1 MSSSAR
7 GFLGAALLAAGL
19 AGCSGNAHAADRQL
33 FEAVEPH
40 MGTLVRIKLYAAG
53 ARQAKAAFRAAFDRI
68 AQLDDALSDYK
79 PASELNRIC
88 RTAVARPVEA
98 GADLFRVLEAS
109 QKLAGETDGA
119 FDVTLG
125 PVIRLW
131 REARNTNRLPDS
143 AVLREAAGRC
153 GYRKLHL
160 DPAKR
165 TVMLD
170 EAGMQLD
177 AGGIAKGYAADAA
190 FLSVLE
196 LSNAAVSTSG
206 DQEQHLDID
215 GTRYSH
221 IIDPATGMGLSRPIS
236 VAGITVTVIAR
247 YGIDA
252 DGLATAVS
260 VLGGERGIALIEKQ
274 PGAAALV
281 MTDHVVESSR
291 WPGYQREF
299 FPTKITPRINISA
312 PRQRVSRPAL
322 RRETYE
328 LTARTRRGP
337 QAGSSPNRRDGTG
350 PCSGWFPCR
359 PERRNAW
366 LVPWA

>member
-1 MSSSAR
+1 MSSKAR
-7 GFLGAALLAAGL
+7 GVLATALATGLLPGCLGSAP
-19 AGCSGNAHAADRQL
+19 AADRQL

-40 MGTLVRIKLYAAG
+40 MGTLVRIKLYADG

-88 RTAVARPVEA
+88 RTAVARPVAA

-109 QKLAGETDGA
+109 QELAGETDGA

-131 REARNTNRLPDS
+131 RQARNTNRLPDS

-170 EAGMQLD
+170 QAGMQLD

-190 FLSVLE
+190 LSILAQLGIGSALVAASGDLAFGDPPPGQRGWRIGVDSFDRPEAAFTRVLE

-206 DQEQHLDID
+206 DGEQHLDIE

-221 IIDPATGMGLSRPIS
+221 IIDPATGMGLSHSIS
-236 VAGITVTVIAR
+236 VTGITVTIVAR
-247 YGIDA
+247 HGIDA

-260 VLGGERGIALIEKQ
+260 VLGPERGIALIEKQ
-274 PGAAALV
+274 AGVAGLV

-291 WPGYQREF
+291 WP
-299 FPTKITPRINISA
+299 SV
-312 PRQRVSRPAL
+312 VSR
-322 RRETYE
+322 
-328 LTARTRRGP
+328 
-337 QAGSSPNRRDGTG
+337 N
-350 PCSGWFPCR
+350 
-359 PERRNAW
+359 
-366 LVPWA
+366 

>member
-7 GFLGAALLAAGL
+7 GLLATGL
-19 AGCSGNAHAADRQL
+19 LLGCLTHAHAADRQL

-40 MGTLVRIKLYAAG
+40 MGTLVRIKLYADGAG
-53 ARQAKAAFRAAFDRI
+53 QAKAAFRAAFDRI

-131 REARNTNRLPDS
+131 RQARNTNRLPDS
-143 AVLREAAGRC
+143 AALREAAGRC

-160 DPAKR
+160 DPAKQ

-170 EAGMQLD
+170 QAGMQLD

-190 FLSVLE
+190 LSILAQLGIRSALVAASGDLAFGDPPPGQRGWKIGVDSFDRPEAAFTRVLE

-206 DQEQHLDID
+206 DHEQHLDID

-221 IIDPATGMGLSRPIS
+221 IIDPSTAMGLSQP
-236 VAGITVTVIAR
+236 ITVTIIAR
-247 YGIDA
+247 HGIDA

-260 VLGGERGIALIEKQ
+260 VLGPERGIALIEKQ
-274 PGAAALV
+274 AGVAGLV
-281 MTDHVVESSR
+281 MTGHVVESSR
-291 WPGYQREF
+291 WPGVACPA
-299 FPTKITPRINISA
+299 PTPDLRARA
-312 PRQRVSRPAL
+312 PRGKPH
-322 RRETYE
+322 
-328 LTARTRRGP
+328 
-337 QAGSSPNRRDGTG
+337 
-350 PCSGWFPCR
+350 
-359 PERRNAW
+359 
-366 LVPWA
+366 